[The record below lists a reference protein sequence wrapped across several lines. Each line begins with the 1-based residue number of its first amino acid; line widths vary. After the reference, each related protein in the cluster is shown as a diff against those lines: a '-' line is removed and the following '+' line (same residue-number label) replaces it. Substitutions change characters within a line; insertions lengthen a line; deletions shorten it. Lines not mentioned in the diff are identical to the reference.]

1 MFSCLLSLILY
12 CKQIVLGFCG
22 SLFLRENTFNDM
34 DIFSGEVIRRKA
46 NRHVILTARELLY
59 LSNFQFSL
67 APFFDLVYM
76 NSMVFS
82 AVL

>member
-1 MFSCLLSLILY
+1 MFSCLLPLILY

-59 LSNFQFSL
+59 LSNLQFSL
-67 APFFDLVYM
+67 APFFDLVYI
-76 NSMVFS
+76 NFMVFS

>member
-59 LSNFQFSL
+59 LSNLQFSL
-67 APFFDLVYM
+67 APFFDLVYI
-76 NSMVFS
+76 NFMVFS